1 MSVTERLD
9 FGWVYNIT
17 PLAAFRMMTRLEH
30 LDERARHLGHQ
41 GHALLELRERE
52 GVFRAV
58 SERRIDP
65 ELAAW
70 GPRLFSS
77 KNMVRQTQLWQAS
90 NWDGSRRHETT
101 MEIEGIAVTITGGG
115 ALTLIGSGNTRYALN
130 LTIESSGRFAGRKL
144 EEGVG
149 LALSRT
155 IEAEHEFRLVWLTRQ
170 AQSGL

>member
-17 PLAAFRMMTRLEH
+17 PRAAFRMMTRLEH

-41 GHALLELRERE
+41 GHALLELRERD

-77 KNMVRQTQLWQAS
+77 KNLVRQTQLWQAS

-115 ALTLIGSGNTRYALN
+115 SLTLIGSGNTRYAIN

>member
-17 PLAAFRMMTRLEH
+17 PLATFRMMTRLEH

-41 GHALLELRERE
+41 GHTLLELRERE

-77 KNMVRQTQLWQAS
+77 KNTVKQTQLWQAAD
-90 NWDGSRRHETT
+90 WDGSRRHDTT
-101 MEIEGIAVTITGGG
+101 IEIGGIAVTI
-115 ALTLIGSGNTRYALN
+115 AGSGSLTALGSGGTRYAID
-130 LTIESSGRFAGRKL
+130 LTIDSSGRFAGRKL

-149 LALSRT
+149 SALSRT
-155 IEAEHEFRLVWLTRQ
+155 IEAEHEFRLIWLARQ
-170 AQSGL
+170 AQHGL